1 MNHIEWQLTLI
12 KAIVCNLYEVSN
24 SSFLFIVTTIAQ
36 FWRGVTNIQ
45 RILGQI
51 RRAIQDYNMIE
62 DGDKIAVGVSGG
74 KDSMTL
80 LAALRQL
87 QRFFPKKFE
96 LEAVS
101 LLMGI
106 GNADFTP
113 VADYCRRIGVNYTV
127 EESMIGKIVFEIRQ
141 EQKPC
146 SMCANLRRGALHN
159 VAKKLGCN
167 KVALGHHR
175 DDAIE
180 TLLLST
186 FYEGRI
192 HTFSPVTYL
201 SKKDLYLIRPLIYTE
216 ESQIK
221 CLVKSGQ
228 FPIVKSP
235 CKYDGNTKRQYIKDL
250 IYELQKD
257 KRDIKS
263 NLFGAIKRA
272 EVDGWHE

>member
-1 MNHIEWQLTLI
+1 MYFHNVIINIGHGHIYLQKLVL
-12 KAIVCNLYEVSN
+12 K
-24 SSFLFIVTTIAQ
+24 
-36 FWRGVTNIQ
+36 GVVHIQ
-45 RILGQI
+45 RILGQM

-80 LAALRQL
+80 LSALQQL
-87 QRFFPKKFE
+87 KRFYPKKFE
-96 LEAVS
+96 IEAITLTMDV
-101 LLMGI
+101 

-113 VADYCRRIGVNYTV
+113 VAEYCRQIGVNYTI
-127 EESMIGKIVFEIRQ
+127 EETMIGKIVFEIRQ
-141 EQKPC
+141 EQNPC

-175 DDAIE
+175 DDSIE

-186 FYEGRI
+186 FFEGRI

-221 CLVKSGQ
+221 CIAKSGQ

-250 IYELQKD
+250 IYDLQKD

-272 EVDGWHE
+272 EIDGWHE